1 MKPQLSYDKQAD
13 LLARRGLT
21 IDDRKEC
28 MDFLST
34 VSYYRL
40 SGYFRYW
47 QRDPAKG
54 DNRFHRGSSFKVIR
68 DLYVAEQ
75 HLKALCERVLWPV
88 EILLRTRFAHSYAER
103 FGAYGAFN
111 IGEGFTRPL
120 EERGKRVEE
129 YALRDLDRS
138 KEAFVAHYR
147 ENFTA
152 GDPTARDPYDQM
164 PIWAAVEAFSFGTL
178 SRLIEASRRAGV
190 LDAVAD
196 GMKISH
202 TVLAS
207 QVRSFVYLRNRI
219 AHHARLW
226 NHSVLD
232 APKIMP
238 NISRRAKKAYRSFD
252 DRSIYKILVALDGV
266 CANSKLKA
274 NWLEEEIEP
283 FLSEHP
289 LLAMGVA
296 TPRKYGQ
303 MSSSELLGNDVSL

>member
-178 SRLIEASRRAGV
+178 SRLIEASSAVGGAGRRGRWHENFTHCPSQPSSILRLLKKPDCASCPTVGSFRPGCAK
-190 LDAVAD
+190 DNAQHFQK
-196 GMKISH
+196 GKEGISIF
-202 TVLAS
+202 
-207 QVRSFVYLRNRI
+207 R
-219 AHHARLW
+219 
-226 NHSVLD
+226 
-232 APKIMP
+232 
-238 NISRRAKKAYRSFD
+238 
-252 DRSIYKILVALDGV
+252 
-266 CANSKLKA
+266 
-274 NWLEEEIEP
+274 
-283 FLSEHP
+283 
-289 LLAMGVA
+289 
-296 TPRKYGQ
+296 
-303 MSSSELLGNDVSL
+303 

>member
-47 QRDPAKG
+47 QCDPAKG

-178 SRLIEASRRAGV
+178 SRLIEASRRSGV

-252 DRSIYKILVALDGV
+252 DRSIYK
-266 CANSKLKA
+266 SW
-274 NWLEEEIEP
+274 WLLMAFVQIP
-283 FLSEHP
+283 
-289 LLAMGVA
+289 
-296 TPRKYGQ
+296 
-303 MSSSELLGNDVSL
+303 N

>member
-1 MKPQLSYDKQAD
+1 MKPRLSYDEQVD
-13 LLARRGLT
+13 LLAQRGLLV
-21 IDDRKEC
+21 DDGEEC
-28 MDFLST
+28 RDFLSK
-34 VSYYRL
+34 VNYYRL

-47 QRDPAKG
+47 QRDPAGG
-54 DNRFHRGSSFKVIR
+54 DNRFLRGSSFKVIR

-75 HLKALCERVLWPV
+75 HLKALCERVLWSV

-103 FGAYGAFN
+103 IGAYGTFN
-111 IGEGFTRPL
+111 IGKGFTRPL
-120 EERGKRVEE
+120 EEGGKRVEE

-147 ENFTA
+147 ENLTA
-152 GDPTARDPYDQM
+152 GDPYDQM

-178 SRLIEASRRAGV
+178 SRLIEASGQSGV
-190 LDAVAD
+190 LEAMAD
-196 GMKISH
+196 DMKIARSA
-202 TVLAS
+202 LGS

-232 APKIMP
+232 APKVMP
-238 NISRRAKKAYRSFD
+238 NISRRAKKAHRPFD

-266 CANSKLKA
+266 CTNSKLRA

-289 LLAMGVA
+289 LLATGVA
-296 TPRKYGQ
+296 TPRKYGH
-303 MSSSELLGNDVSL
+303 MSSTDLLGNNVSL

>member
-54 DNRFHRGSSFKVIR
+54 DNQFHRGSSFKVIR
-68 DLYVAEQ
+68 DLYAAEQ

-178 SRLIEASRRAGV
+178 SRLIEASRRSGV
-190 LDAVAD
+190 LAAVAD

-202 TVLAS
+202 TVLAR